1 MSRSDIRK
9 LHLGCGS
16 KEIPGWFHVD
26 ALDFPHVGHRGPVED
41 LSFIADGSVELIY
54 ASHVLEHFGRRTYM
68 QALTEWRRVLA
79 PGGVLR
85 LAVPDFAA
93 AARLYVE
100 GRLAR
105 GIEDVRG
112 LVSGGQRDAY
122 DFHGMIFDEADLTR
136 RMGYRY
142 PPGAVRRLDDALL
155 AIFGERYLA
164 LEANAHRADT
174 LRGRVAR
181 LGVDKGPDKGPNKG
195 PDATEP
201 PDGSGGS

>member
-1 MSRSDIRK
+1 LTRSDIRK
-9 LHLGCGS
+9 LHLGCGP

-26 ALDFPHVGHRGPVED
+26 ALEFPHVGHRGPVED

-68 QALTEWRRVLA
+68 QALTEWRRVLV

-100 GRLAR
+100 GGLPR

-136 RMGYRY
+136 ALIEAGF
-142 PPGAVRRLDDALL
+142 AHVRRWDWRTTEHAGMDDYSQA
-155 AIFGERYLA
+155 YLPHMDKENGTLVSLN
-164 LEANAHRADT
+164 LEGIA
-174 LRGRVAR
+174 
-181 LGVDKGPDKGPNKG
+181 
-195 PDATEP
+195 
-201 PDGSGGS
+201 